1 MDGALEKDAYSEIG
15 ENLSDSQCVL
25 EEKLMGFARGFDICH
40 PHFKNCPMFFHDMN
54 IP

>member
-15 ENLSDSQCVL
+15 ENRSDSQCVL

-40 PHFKNCPMFFHDMN
+40 PHFKKSSHVFP
-54 IP
+54 